1 MSTTVTQPTNFDKA
15 MSALSKLGLMKPA
28 APDTLNAVLPLIQ
41 RIESVDPDNA
51 LMVAR
56 IMQQSSTFN
65 EIVRTKISSIEIGSR
80 FITISNEFDS
90 IRDDTRDMVSWMD
103 DGKLDWKEK
112 AKLSW
117 MELRRGTVA
126 ERFEKIQ
133 TTFASVMKSTS
144 EQISTEEFV
153 LTAYQDFR
161 FSIKEAES
169 AAYSIVDKA
178 SAAWE
183 ASKAELQTANDRIAT
198 AQTAPEKS
206 SFELARDQLIAQV
219 QTAESVYQIAKDLAE
234 NLKVAY
240 NTSEIIFTRLQQNI
254 AMKRRIYEQSAS
266 FISTNEMVF
275 TGLSAAFTSTQGLAE
290 STQARD
296 ALKSGVNQSLEALAD
311 LGGQQL
317 EASAR
322 AGYGAT
328 IDAKSVAKLAD
339 AIVDYQSSMNTLVAQ
354 LRDEATA
361 NANEIESVTNAAK
374 DRFVALVTK
383 AK

>member
-1 MSTTVTQPTNFDKA
+1 MNTTALSSNFDKA

-28 APDTLNAVLPLIQ
+28 TPDTLNAVLPLIQ

-51 LMVAR
+51 LLVAR

-80 FITISNEFDS
+80 FITISSEFDS

-133 TTFASVMKSTS
+133 STFASVMKSTS

-178 SAAWE
+178 TAAWE
-183 ASKAELQTANDRIAT
+183 AKKTELQAATDRIAT
-198 AQTAPEKS
+198 AQSAPEKS

-240 NTSEIIFTRLQQNI
+240 NTSEIIFARLQQNI
-254 AMKRRIYEQSAS
+254 AMKRRIHEQSVS
-266 FISTNEMVF
+266 FFSTNEMVF

-290 STQARD
+290 STQALD
-296 ALKSGVNQSLEALAD
+296 SMKAGVNQSLEALAD

-328 IDAKSVAKLAD
+328 IDAKSVSKLAD
-339 AIVDYQSSMNTLVAQ
+339 AIVEYQSSMNTLVAQ
-354 LRDEATA
+354 LREEATA